1 VAIGGRTRSTRGM
14 VILLVVASLVTITI
28 DYREGSGGPLS
39 KASDA
44 LQTVVTP
51 MQRAVSA
58 VFHPV
63 AAFFGAIAHLPSNET
78 KIKSLQRQLEA
89 AKREHE
95 QYQIALAQLRG
106 LEQDLDIAKSYSFK
120 TTGADVVG
128 SAISNFEWSVDIDKG
143 SRDGIRKDMPVMS
156 SQGLVGRVIQVTRWG
171 SKVLLVADPDSSVAA
186 RLVGSQETGMLTGQG
201 RNDLQ
206 MSLIDQRTP
215 VATGEGVMT
224 SGYSGGLFPSGIPI
238 GRVSSVS
245 TDAAT
250 GEKQISVAPF
260 VDFSK
265 LDVVLVIKSFDGR

>member
-1 VAIGGRTRSTRGM
+1 MAIGGRTRSTRGM

-28 DYREGSGGPLS
+28 DYREGSGGPLA

-51 MQRAVSA
+51 MQQAVST

-63 AAFFGAIAHLPSNET
+63 AAFFGALAHLQSNEQ
-78 KIKSLQRQLEA
+78 KIKSLQGQLQA

-95 QYQIALAQLRG
+95 QYMIALAQLRE
-106 LEQDLDIAKSYSFK
+106 LQQQLDIARSYDFQ
-120 TTGADVVG
+120 TTGADVIG

-143 SRDGIRKDMPVMS
+143 SGDGIRKDMPVMS
-156 SQGLVGRVIQVTRWG
+156 AQGLVGKVIDVWSGG

-201 RNDLQ
+201 HNDLQ
-206 MSLIDQRTP
+206 MSLIDQTTE

-224 SGYSGGLFPSGIPI
+224 SAYNGGLFPAGIPI
-238 GRVSSVS
+238 GSVS
-245 TDAAT
+245 NVAVDAAT

-265 LDVVLVIKSFDGR
+265 LDVVIVITSFDGG

>member
-1 VAIGGRTRSTRGM
+1 MAIGGRTRSTRGM

-63 AAFFGAIAHLPSNET
+63 AAFFGALAHLPSEESRVNHLR
-78 KIKSLQRQLEA
+78 SQLQQYQ
-89 AKREHE
+89 REHE
-95 QYQIALAQLRG
+95 QYQAALIQLHQ
-106 LEQDLDIAKSYSFK
+106 LQQELDIAKSYTFQ
-120 TTGADVVG
+120 TTGADVIG
-128 SAISNFEWSVDIDKG
+128 SAISNFEWSVVIDKG
-143 SRDGIRKDMPVMS
+143 SRDGIRVDMPVMS
-156 SQGLVGRVIQVTRWG
+156 AQGLVGRVIQVNQFG

-206 MSLIDQRTP
+206 MSLIDQTTE
-215 VATGEGVMT
+215 VVKGEGVMT
-224 SGYSGGLFPSGIPI
+224 SAYSGGLFPPGIPI
-238 GRVSSVS
+238 GQVSSVV
-245 TDAAT
+245 TDKAT
-250 GEKQISVAPF
+250 GEQQISVAPF

-265 LDVVLVIKSFDGR
+265 LDVVLVITSFDGG

>member
-28 DYREGSGGPLS
+28 DYREGSSGPLS
-39 KASDA
+39 KASEA

-51 MQRAVSA
+51 MQRGVSA

-63 AAFFGAIAHLPSNET
+63 AAFFGALAHLSTNES
-78 KIKSLQRQLEA
+78 KIRSLQHQLQVARRQQL
-89 AKREHE
+89 
-95 QYQIALAQLRG
+95 QYQIALQQLHA
-106 LEQDLDIAKSYSFK
+106 LQQDLDIAKSYSFR
-120 TTGADVVG
+120 TTGADVIG
-128 SAISNFEWSVDIDKG
+128 SAVSNFEWSVEIDKG
-143 SRDGIRKDMPVMS
+143 SRDHIRVDMPVMS
-156 SQGLVGRVIQVTRWG
+156 AQGLVGRVIQVTPFG

-206 MSLIDQRTP
+206 MSLIDQSTE
-215 VATGEGVMT
+215 VAKGEGVMT
-224 SGYSGGLFPSGIPI
+224 SGYSGGLFPPGIPI
-238 GRVSSVS
+238 GQVSSVA

-265 LDVVLVIKSFDGR
+265 LDVVLVITSFSGG